1 MASALAR
8 RLARVEG
15 VLRRHTAAEHPTLA
29 RLRRHPPAV
38 MELAGYLP
46 DDWQQAILRYPSPR
60 TLLNCSRQSGKSTVT
75 AALALRTALLEA
87 PALVL
92 LLSPSL
98 RQSGE
103 LLLRVMELY
112 RALGRP
118 VPTAR
123 PRDNTLKLELANGS
137 RIISLPGNEETIRC
151 YSAARLLVIDEAARV
166 TDDLYRAVRPML
178 AVSGGRLVCL
188 STPFGK
194 RGWFYDAW
202 RGPEEWRRVRITAG
216 QVPRIPGPFLEEE
229 RRAIG
234 ERWFSQEYGCE
245 FLEILGAYFS
255 GEDIEAIL
263 DDTLPAEEFPDE

>member
-8 RLARVEG
+8 RLARAEG
-15 VLRRHTAAEHPTLA
+15 VLRRHTTAEHPTLA
-29 RLRRHPPAV
+29 RLRRDPPAV
-38 MELAGYLP
+38 MELAGYRP
-46 DDWQQAILRYPSPR
+46 DPWQEALLRNPSGR

-75 AALALRTALLEA
+75 AALALNTALLEA

-103 LLLRVMELY
+103 LLLKVTELY
-112 RALGRP
+112 RSLGRP

-178 AVSGGRLVCL
+178 AVSGGRLICL
-188 STPFGK
+188 STPFGR
-194 RGWFYDAW
+194 RGFFHDSW
-202 RGPEEWRRVRITAG
+202 RGGEDWNRVKITAG
-216 QVPRIPGPFLEEE
+216 QVPRIPAAFLEEE

-245 FLEILGAYFS
+245 FLDIIGAYFS

-263 DDTLPAEEFPDE
+263 DDTLPAEEFPE